1 MAPKPLLAPW
11 GPLSARDELL
21 RGSGNHSAPAH
32 ALRITPRD
40 ARNEAPPSAVAIRV
54 SACFEELRG
63 PVCGYLAT
71 FCRRPEEAEE
81 LMQESF
87 LRLFAHLAA
96 GNDLEDEKAWLFR
109 VSHNLAINHLKRRG
123 SPPPPD
129 DYTEPAATEPSPE
142 TRMLEKERSLG
153 LRAAIHNLTDHQ
165 RRVLYLRAEG
175 LRYREIAETLE
186 ISVSSVVDTI
196 ARAVERLRKT
206 SDGSY

>member
-1 MAPKPLLAPW
+1 
-11 GPLSARDELL
+11 
-21 RGSGNHSAPAH
+21 
-32 ALRITPRD
+32 
-40 ARNEAPPSAVAIRV
+40 
-54 SACFEELRG
+54 
-63 PVCGYLAT
+63 
-71 FCRRPEEAEE
+71 
-81 LMQESF
+81 MQEAF

-123 SPPPPD
+123 AAPSPD
-129 DYTEPAATEPSPE
+129 DYAEPAATEPSPE
-142 TRMLEKERSLG
+142 TRMLEKERASG
-153 LRAAIHNLTDHQ
+153 LRSAIHHLTDHQ

-186 ISVSSVVDTI
+186 ISVSSVVDTL